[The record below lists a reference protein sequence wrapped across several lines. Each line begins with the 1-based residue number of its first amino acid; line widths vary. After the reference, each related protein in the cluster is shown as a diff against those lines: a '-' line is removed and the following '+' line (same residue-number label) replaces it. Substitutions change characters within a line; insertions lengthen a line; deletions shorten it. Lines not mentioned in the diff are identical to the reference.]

1 MPHILPVVFIKNRR
15 TTTTLNFK
23 SNLDN
28 EDFFAR
34 KEAFTNKR

>member
-15 TTTTLNFK
+15 TATTLNFK

-28 EDFFAR
+28 EDFFLQE
-34 KEAFTNKR
+34 KKHL